1 VNIVIAYTAFAII
14 ATITNIGGQEVT
26 IQTYSGPFAI
36 AASMVV
42 GTLAGLVTKYTL
54 DKRYI
59 FRFET
64 NSIIHDGQTFILYTF
79 MSVFTT
85 IIFVVFE
92 GGFHL
97 IFETKHMRYLGA
109 IIGLA
114 FGYLVK
120 YQLDKRFVFTTKRH
134 RQAPI
139 GKAQQG

>member
-1 VNIVIAYTAFAII
+1 VNIAIAYTVFAIL

-26 IQTYSGPFAI
+26 IQTYSGPYAI

-59 FRFET
+59 FRFQPR
-64 NSIIHDGQTFILYTF
+64 SIIHDGQTFILYTF

-97 IFETKHMRYLGA
+97 IWETKHMRYLGA
-109 IIGLA
+109 LIGLA

-120 YQLDKRFVFTTKRH
+120 YQLDKRFVFTTKRT
-134 RQAPI
+134 
-139 GKAQQG
+139 G